1 MTEELFYE
9 DPYLR
14 SCRAQVLSVGD
25 CGVELNQTVFYAT
38 GGGQL
43 GDVGVLK
50 KADGTEIQITG
61 TEKNLG
67 AGRYYHQ
74 TNGKS
79 CDLNVGDVVAAE
91 LDWAR
96 RYRLMRMHTACHLLC
111 ATIEGGVTG
120 GSVGPD
126 KSRLDFDLKDTTLN
140 KEAISEM
147 LNRLVDEDHELEIS
161 WITDEEMAANQDLI
175 RTMSVKP
182 PVGSG
187 RVRIIK
193 IGEDIDLQPC
203 GGTHV
208 KRTSEI
214 GRLEVGKIENKGK
227 HNRRINIRLAGALN
241 YIRST

>member
-1 MTEELFYE
+1 MTEELFHQ
-9 DPYLR
+9 DSYLK
-14 SCRAQVLSVGD
+14 SCMAKVLSVND
-25 CGVELNQTVFYAT
+25 EGVELDRTIFYAT
-38 GGGQL
+38 GGGPL

-50 KADGTEIQITG
+50 KVDGIEIQIFGTKKNPSTG
-61 TEKNLG
+61 
-67 AGRYYHQ
+67 RHYHQ
-74 TNGKS
+74 INGKIS
-79 CDLNVGDVVAAE
+79 DLYVGEVVKAE
-91 LDWAR
+91 LDWER

-126 KSRLDFDLKDTTLN
+126 KSRLDFDIKDTALDKN
-140 KEAISEM
+140 FILEM
-147 LNRLVDEDHELEIS
+147 LNRLVYEDHELKFS
-161 WITDEEMAANQDLI
+161 WITDEEMAANQDLV

-187 RVRIIK
+187 RVRIMK
-193 IGEDIDLQPC
+193 IGENIDLQPC

-227 HNRRINIRLAGALN
+227 HNRRVNIRLADALN
-241 YIRST
+241 NNRST

>member
-1 MTEELFYE
+1 MTEQLYCE
-9 DPYLR
+9 DSYLK
-14 SCRAQVLSVGD
+14 SCIATVLSVND
-25 CGVELNQTVFYAT
+25 CGVELDQTVFYAT

-50 KADGTEIQITG
+50 KAGGIEIQITG
-61 TEKNLG
+61 TEKNLET
-67 AGRYYHQ
+67 GRHYHQ
-74 TNGKS
+74 TNGKMS
-79 CDLNVGDVVAAE
+79 NLSVGEVVTAE

-120 GSVGPD
+120 GSVRPD

-161 WITDEEMAANQDLI
+161 WVTDEEMAANQGLI

-193 IGEDIDLQPC
+193 IGGSIDLQPC

-214 GRLEVGKIENKGK
+214 GRLEVGKIENKGT
-227 HNRRINIRLAGALN
+227 HNRRINIRLADALN
-241 YIRST
+241 NNRST